1 MNLSMYQN
9 YREMSSEAF
18 KFALDGVLV
27 QAMLL
32 NSIIHSLVHHYSMRP
47 VVSSISEGATASG
60 ISGKGP
66 AVAAIFRS
74 SKIANRVARRWLE
87 ENQDCKVI
95 TSSIIQP
102 SNQFGKRV
110 K

>member
-1 MNLSMYQN
+1 
-9 YREMSSEAF
+9 MSLEAF
-18 KFALDGVLV
+18 KFALDGVLA

-32 NSIIHSLVHHYSMRP
+32 NSIIHSLVHRYSMRP
-47 VVSSISEGATASG
+47 VVSALSEGATASG

-95 TSSIIQP
+95 TSSIAQP
-102 SNQFGKRV
+102 QINLGYE
-110 K
+110 